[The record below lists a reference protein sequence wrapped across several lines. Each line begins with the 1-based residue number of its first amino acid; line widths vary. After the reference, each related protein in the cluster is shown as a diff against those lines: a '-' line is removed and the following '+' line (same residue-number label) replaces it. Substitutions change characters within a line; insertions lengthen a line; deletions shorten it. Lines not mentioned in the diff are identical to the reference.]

1 MKNKMCGRKPRGLAL
16 LTAVLL
22 LVSGVAFA
30 AADTESMMDSG
41 AGPVLTDLRLLDA
54 GGNDLDG
61 AVVEAGAAVT
71 LEYSYRNNEQEAQ
84 DSLIE
89 SASPSGDVLA
99 VDIPHEISLTGAVF
113 SGAEGTVTGGNRVT
127 VKLPAAGGIF
137 SIHAALDAAVTGAE
151 NERTLLFPLGGG
163 HTKAITLRF
172 TAARSLLSTEEPF
185 NFLTSA
191 KLYKAGTG
199 DQFIPIEQEKDIPK
213 DAKVR
218 IRYDYR
224 YTGGG
229 NISTDVTYYF
239 HLPQQ
244 IAILHPP
251 LPVKITDNS
260 GNVVAAG
267 NADGVGRV
275 AIQFNEKNGAQKEGH
290 MWFEADFNGAKIDNK
305 GRQNIVFSTPD
316 GTSIGNA
323 EVDFAFDQISAKVDL
338 TKKGQADLTD
348 KTIEWTITAKP
359 QMTNALDGD
368 RKFSAWTITDDITD
382 PNLTLTDISSCSIAP
397 APAGVGGGFDLDKSG
412 SHPKL
417 TYTFPVDTAINAD
430 TEYTIKFKTGFN
442 LNAFQGG
449 KDKATFTNKAAAAFT
464 YPQYE
469 KNSSTGLVQVAS
481 TPKDG
486 SGQSKNASVE
496 IAGGKLDKEGALTAG
511 KDITWTVKVTNS
523 LRLPD
528 PKIVDTLPAGL
539 NYKSG
544 SAKIGGVS
552 ITPTEGTDAKGN
564 TTLTFNLPDAATEQ
578 IITYVTTIDN
588 AYWGGAQN
596 FKNHVSFSGTEPGP
610 SMTKDATVE
619 LGAALVTKAGSYN
632 PESHTIRW
640 TIGLKKE
647 AGLTDVTITDVIPSA
662 GNDALTYVDGTLNAP
677 DAASADYNEVTK
689 TITVQY
695 TNVSAARTITFD
707 TLVDNSNYWAVNLG
721 SNKDIF
727 NKITI
732 ASPGLT
738 NPVAVTGK
746 AAVTSEVLKKE
757 KDGMY
762 DVINRHAGWKLTVN
776 RNKMEMNGA
785 VITDTIPDGWEFVE
799 EGFDDSSIV
808 EKKDYNAST
817 RLLTLTLKK
826 MEKGG
831 GPYEICYQTRL
842 VDESKLEQNDQ
853 PQVSNTAIIQADEI
867 PGEAASTASQK
878 IAKSVITKTGEPKG
892 YNAIEWTVLVN
903 NNLLT
908 LENPELEDVLAADLT
923 LDPFSVKLYR
933 LELNPDGS
941 VKARTE
947 EPVSPE
953 NIEVSGQTFLFKFN
967 KTIQDAYELVFTTDV
982 ETDTAFSN
990 EIHFRNGTVDLS
1002 AKSAPVKANTSA
1014 SGGGT
1019 AGNKGS
1025 VEITKTDSEGKPLKG
1040 VVFQMGIATAET
1052 NEHGIALFENVKAG
1066 TYDIKELKPLD
1077 GYICDPAEAAKLQ
1090 GVTVK
1095 AKEKTTL
1102 TVKNRLIKCD
1112 VAITKTGEGNVPL
1125 PDVEIDLFRK
1135 DTDAPYSHA
1144 DAWKT
1149 VKTDEN
1155 GKASFPALPYGDY
1168 FYREAAAPAGYIWD
1182 DTLHPFTVTD
1192 ETPKSLTLMNRKQP
1206 PAPVADG
1213 GSGGGGSGGGSGGSP
1228 SSGQLKPPSPSASPD
1243 APERPGAETVT
1254 ETTPRDTAR
1263 QGSFD
1268 APPDSHYKLTR
1279 PPDFGTVVVNGD
1291 GTWEYTPTPG
1301 FRGTD
1306 KFSVEI
1312 REPGGKIRP
1321 VDVLVTIADA
1331 AVPKGV
1337 PNTGGCF

>member
-1 MKNKMCGRKPRGLAL
+1 MKNKLSGRKPRGLAL

-30 AADTESMMDSG
+30 AADTDSMDSG

-54 GGNDLDG
+54 GGQDLDG
-61 AVVEAGAAVT
+61 AAAEAGAAVT
-71 LEYSYRNNEQEAQ
+71 LEYSYQSREIY
-84 DSLIE
+84 DSLTEDI
-89 SASPSGDVLA
+89 SPSGDVLT
-99 VDIPHEISLTGAVF
+99 VDIPPEIDLTGAVF
-113 SGAEGTVTGGNRVT
+113 SGAKGTVTAGNRAEVE
-127 VKLPAAGGIF
+127 LPAGSGSF
-137 SIHAALDAAVTGAE
+137 SIRAALTGGE
-151 NERTLLFPLGGG
+151 GEKTLLFLLGGG

-172 TAARSLLSTEEPF
+172 TTARSLFSTEEPF

-191 KLYKAGTG
+191 TLYKAGTG
-199 DQFIPIEQEKDIPK
+199 DQFVEIGRETDIAK

-218 IRYDYR
+218 IRYDYK
-224 YTGGG
+224 YTETG
-229 NISTDVTYYF
+229 NIPTDVVYF
-239 HLPQQ
+239 FNLPEQ
-244 IAILHPP
+244 IAIVGPD
-251 LPVKITDNS
+251 LPVQIKEDDI
-260 GNVVAAG
+260 VVAEG
-267 NADGVGRV
+267 TADTNGRV
-275 AIQFNEKNGAQKEGH
+275 TIQFNENNGTKKEGH
-290 MWFEADFNGAKIDNK
+290 MWFEANFNAAKISNSGK
-305 GRQNIVFSTPD
+305 QNIEFSTPNGD
-316 GTSIGNA
+316 KIGNVA
-323 EVDFAFDQISAKVDL
+323 VDFAFDPISAKVDL
-338 TKKGQADLTD
+338 TKKGQANLTD

-368 RKFSAWTITDDITD
+368 RKFSTWTITDEITD
-382 PNLTLTDISSCSIAP
+382 SNLTDITAPSISPDPSGTFNIDNSSSP
-397 APAGVGGGFDLDKSG
+397 K
-412 SHPKL
+412 KL
-417 TYTFPVDTAINAD
+417 TYTFPVDTAVNAN
-430 TEYTIKFKTGFN
+430 EYTIKFKTGFDM
-442 LNAFQGG
+442 NAFQGG
-449 KDKATFTNKAAAAFT
+449 AEKASFTNKAAAAFT

-469 KNSSTGLVQVAS
+469 KDPSTGLVQVAS

-486 SGQSKNASVE
+486 SGQSKEAKVE
-496 IAGGKLDKEGALTAG
+496 IAGGKLDKTGALTAG
-511 KDITWTVKVTNS
+511 KEIKWTVKVTNS
-523 LRLPD
+523 LQLPD

-539 NYKSG
+539 SYKSG
-544 SAKIGGVS
+544 SAS
-552 ITPTEGTDAKGN
+552 ITPPTEGTDAEGN
-564 TTLTFNLPDAATEQ
+564 KTLTFNLAAGDAQQ
-578 IITYVTTIDN
+578 IITYVTTIDD

-596 FKNHVSFSGTEPGP
+596 FKNHVAFSGSGPGP
-610 SMTKDATVE
+610 SMTKDATVA
-619 LGAALVTKAGSYN
+619 LGAALASKSGSYDTTN
-632 PESHTIRW
+632 HTIRW

-662 GNDALTYVDGTLNAP
+662 GNDALTYVKNSLV
-677 DAASADYNEVTK
+677 ASGASSSGYDPGTK
-689 TITVQY
+689 TITVKY
-695 TNVSAARTITFD
+695 TDVSAARTITFD
-707 TLVDNSNYWAVNLG
+707 TLVDNNYYWAVNLG
-721 SNKDIF
+721 SNKDIS
-727 NKITI
+727 NEITI
-732 ASPGLT
+732 EANGLT
-738 NPVAVTGK
+738 PVKVTGK
-746 AAVTSEVLKKE
+746 ATVTSEVLKKE
-757 KDGMY
+757 KDGVY

-776 RNKMEMNGA
+776 RNKMEMTNA
-785 VITDTIPDGWEFVE
+785 VIKDTIPEGWEFVE
-799 EGFDDSSIV
+799 EGFDDKSSIV

-831 GPYEICYQTRL
+831 GPYEIFCKTQLT
-842 VDESKLEQNDQ
+842 DESKLEQNGQ
-853 PQVSNTAIIQADEI
+853 PEVSNTAIIQADEI
-867 PGEAASTASQK
+867 PGEVASTASQK

-1135 DTDAPYSHA
+1135 DTDAPYGHA

-1243 APERPGAETVT
+1243 APEQPGAETVT